1 MHPPGVPEHVGWLSV
16 GGFCVNVPTPMAPE
30 STLFSSLSS
39 FMKVVRIPLL
49 LLIVAVGAASL
60 MHVYDKRVE
69 HARRG
74 TAPDV
79 HPGPWGDLQS
89 WDVRLEQPLEY
100 VGFEKTTGEGPF
112 WNFGPVSPEGVSGIL
127 KDSGC
132 SDALVS
138 ALMTTASRL
147 PDGALV
153 LRPSPDQVS
162 SLDPENRSKLYL
174 SLAANPANRFQ
185 QNPYYITDGDVAR
198 LFDEKFDSNREA
210 ISLMKR
216 LLYQRNGF
224 TYFSDPECV
233 LKLLKTREERLKFL
247 QSLTSQNVV
256 LLRLLIRPD
265 ADIDKPLNYWCL
277 GMPGVLLKD
286 LRSLLEAQQRLPD
299 GGSVS
304 VLYLL
309 PPLARERL
317 FTSPLPPEA
326 GSASKLPDCH
336 WTALNFFRSEPDP
349 RLSDN
354 AYASDFIVKNYYE
367 VARPGVCGD
376 LVLLLDQQNR
386 VVHSAV
392 YIAYD
397 IVFTKN
403 GINYAQPWVLMHERD
418 MVGSFSALEPVKVAY
433 FRRKGL

>member
-1 MHPPGVPEHVGWLSV
+1 MHSPGVTEHAGRLSV
-16 GGFCVNVPTPMAPE
+16 GGLCVNFPTPMALKF
-30 STLFSSLSS
+30 TN

-49 LLIVAVGAASL
+49 LLFVAVGSASL
-60 MHVYDKRVE
+60 MHVYDKRIE
-69 HARRG
+69 HVTRG

-79 HPGPWGDLQS
+79 HSGPWGDLQS

-112 WNFGPVSPEGVSGIL
+112 WNFGPVSPEAVGSVLRAAGYG
-127 KDSGC
+127 DSQI
-132 SDALVS
+132 S
-138 ALMTTASRL
+138 ALQSSAMRL
-147 PDGALV
+147 PDGSIV
-153 LRPSPDQVS
+153 LKPSPEQVAA
-162 SLDPENRSKLYL
+162 LDPINRSKLYL
-174 SLAANPANRFQ
+174 QLAANPANRFQ
-185 QNPYYITDGDVAR
+185 VNPYHIIDGNVGR

-210 ISLMKR
+210 VSLMKS

-224 TYFSDPECV
+224 TYFSDPESV

-247 QSLTSQNVV
+247 QSLTSQDVV
-256 LLRLLIRPD
+256 MLRLLVRPNT
-265 ADIDKPLNYWCL
+265 DIDKPLNYWCL

-326 GSASKLPDCH
+326 GTASKLPDCH
-336 WTALNFFRSEPDP
+336 WTALNFFRAEPDP

-354 AYASDFIVKNYYE
+354 AYASDFIVRNYYE

-386 VVHSAV
+386 VVHSSV
-392 YIAYD
+392 YIADD